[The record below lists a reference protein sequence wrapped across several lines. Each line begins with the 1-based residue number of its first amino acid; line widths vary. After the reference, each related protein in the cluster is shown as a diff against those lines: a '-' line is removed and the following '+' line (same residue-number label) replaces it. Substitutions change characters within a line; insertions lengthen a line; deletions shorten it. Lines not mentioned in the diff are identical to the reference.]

1 MKREKVATSEM
12 FPGRTPSSMNILLK
26 LGVITQSTEMISENV
41 SDNITLPLCGYKR
54 FRMFFRIELSEVII
68 DSSPQLSGE
77 NTPAKYAPSL
87 RMIGRVYLYPFFIL
101 SSCSFRSA
109 YILSTSSC
117 VHSRGTHTSF
127 SFLS

>member
-68 DSSPQLSGE
+68 DSFFRLAII
-77 NTPAKYAPSL
+77 TKFL
-87 RMIGRVYLYPFFIL
+87 FFINTIIVVL
-101 SSCSFRSA
+101 
-109 YILSTSSC
+109 IK
-117 VHSRGTHTSF
+117 
-127 SFLS
+127 